1 MDAQGPAGFHSPFPC
16 LCRCGTVALMD
27 FLKKL
32 LPTIGHLLGGPLGG
46 AAIEAAGKALGLS
59 DATADK
65 VQKALTS
72 GNLTAEQIAALQA
85 ADLQLKTRMA
95 ELGIDAEKLAAEDRA
110 SARAMQIKT
119 GSHVPAVLGLTITVG
134 FFGIL
139 VALMTGVLKLW
150 DNAGLQML
158 LGSLGTSWG
167 MVVSYYFGASHKPP
181 TDSK

>member
-1 MDAQGPAGFHSPFPC
+1 MS
-16 LCRCGTVALMD
+16 
-27 FLKKL
+27 FLSKL
-32 LPTIGHLLGGPLGG
+32 LPTIGSLLGGPLGG
-46 AAIEAAGKALGLS
+46 AAVEAVGKALGMS
-59 DATADK
+59 EATTDK
-65 VQKALTS
+65 VQRALTS

-181 TDSK
+181 TDAK

>member
-1 MDAQGPAGFHSPFPC
+1 MS
-16 LCRCGTVALMD
+16 
-27 FLKKL
+27 FLSKL
-32 LPTIGHLLGGPLGG
+32 LPTIGSLLGGPLGG
-46 AAIEAAGKALGLS
+46 AAVEAVGKALGMS
-59 DATADK
+59 EATTDK
-65 VQKALTS
+65 VQRALTS

-85 ADLQLKTRMA
+85 ADLHLKTRMA

-181 TDSK
+181 TDAK

>member
-1 MDAQGPAGFHSPFPC
+1 MS
-16 LCRCGTVALMD
+16 
-27 FLKKL
+27 FLSKL
-32 LPTIGHLLGGPLGG
+32 LPTIASCLGSPLAG
-46 AAIEAAGKALGLS
+46 AAVEAVGKALGMS
-59 DATADK
+59 EATTDK
-65 VQKALTS
+65 VQRALTS

-85 ADLQLKTRMA
+85 ADLHLKTRMA

-181 TDSK
+181 TDAK

>member
-1 MDAQGPAGFHSPFPC
+1 MS
-16 LCRCGTVALMD
+16 
-27 FLKKL
+27 FLSKL
-32 LPTIGHLLGGPLGG
+32 LPTIGNLLGGPLGG
-46 AAIEAAGKALGLS
+46 AAVEAVGKALGMS
-59 DATADK
+59 EATTDK
-65 VQKALTS
+65 VQRALTS

-85 ADLQLKTRMA
+85 ADMQLKTRMA
-95 ELGIDAEKLAAEDRA
+95 ELGIDAERLAAEDRA

-181 TDSK
+181 TDAK

>member
-1 MDAQGPAGFHSPFPC
+1 MS
-16 LCRCGTVALMD
+16 
-27 FLKKL
+27 FLSKL
-32 LPTIGHLLGGPLGG
+32 LPTIGSLLGGPLGG
-46 AAIEAAGKALGLS
+46 AAVEAVGKALGMS
-59 DATADK
+59 EATTDK

-181 TDSK
+181 TDAK